1 MGLVY
6 LDCTR
11 GTVNARGL
19 CTRTRTVYVGQIT
32 RGACVLGLYT
42 WDS

>member
-19 CTRTRTVYVGQIT
+19 CTRTVYVGQIT
-32 RGACVLGLYT
+32 REACVLGLYT

>member
-1 MGLVY
+1 MRGACVFGLK
-6 LDCTR
+6 R

-19 CTRTRTVYVGQIT
+19 CTRTVYVGQIT
-32 RGACVLGLYT
+32 RGACVLRLYT